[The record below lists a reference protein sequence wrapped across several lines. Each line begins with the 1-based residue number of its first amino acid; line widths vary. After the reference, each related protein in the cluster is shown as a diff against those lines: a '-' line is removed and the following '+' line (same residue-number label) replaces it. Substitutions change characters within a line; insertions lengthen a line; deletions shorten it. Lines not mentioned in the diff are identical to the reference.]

1 MNLSAYRFRLA
12 IPFLG
17 LLFLSGWAQIPCA
30 DFEIVESIPIET
42 ILDNPEIRNTSEVWT
57 EMIGAADE
65 TIDIEQYYVSNTVDE
80 PLESIIKLIEQAAR
94 RGVKA
99 RIIVDARMAKT
110 YPETINRLTKTK
122 NIIIRQSQTFNR
134 NDGVQHAK
142 YFIID
147 GKEVFIGSQNFD
159 WRALEHIHEIG
170 LRICHPEYA
179 RLMTELFE
187 MDWDYAVLNK
197 MPNRKL
203 TEPHRF
209 KVAIAPGDTVKF
221 TASGSPARNLP
232 DGMTSDEK
240 VILELIRC
248 AKKEINIQLLYYS
261 PLDKKTQYWSKLD
274 NALREAAAR
283 GVVVNLLVSD
293 WNISADELPYL
304 QSLDILPN
312 INLKISSIPEY
323 SAGYI
328 PFARVEHCKYM
339 IVDES
344 LSWIGTSNWSRN
356 YFYDSRNLG
365 LKIENATFAKTLRN
379 IFLKSWDS
387 PYAWQLI
394 PGQDYPEKF
403 HGEK

>member
-1 MNLSAYRFRLA
+1 MSVHRFRLVL
-12 IPFLG
+12 PFLG
-17 LLFLSGWAQIPCA
+17 LFFLSAWTQTPSA

-42 ILDNPEIRNTSEVWT
+42 ILDNPEIRNTSEVWA

-65 TIDIEQYYVSNTVDE
+65 TIDIEQYYISNAVDK
-80 PLESIIKLIEQAAR
+80 PLEPIIKLIEQAAR
-94 RGVKA
+94 HGVKV

-110 YPETINRLTKTK
+110 YPETINRLAKTK
-122 NIIIRQSQTFNR
+122 NITIRQSQTFNR

-142 YFIID
+142 FFIID

-179 RLMTELFE
+179 RLMTELFA

-197 MPNRKL
+197 MPGRKL
-203 TEPHRF
+203 TEPHNF

-248 AKKEINIQLLYYS
+248 AKKEINIQLLSYS

-323 SAGYI
+323 SGGYI

-339 IVDES
+339 VVDES
-344 LSWIGTSNWSRN
+344 LSWLGTSNWARN

-387 PYAWQLI
+387 PYVWQLI

>member
-1 MNLSAYRFRLA
+1 
-12 IPFLG
+12 LG
-17 LLFLSGWAQIPCA
+17 LFFISAWTQTPSA

-42 ILDNPEIRNTSEVWT
+42 ILDNPEIRNTSEVWA
-57 EMIGAADE
+57 EMIGPAQE
-65 TIDIEQYYVSNTVDE
+65 TIDIEQYYISNAVDK
-80 PLESIIKLIEQAAR
+80 PLEPIIKLIEQAAR
-94 RGVKA
+94 HGVKV

-110 YPETINRLTKTK
+110 YPETINRLAKTK
-122 NIIIRQSQTFNR
+122 NITIRQSQTFNR

-142 YFIID
+142 FFIID

-159 WRALEHIHEIG
+159 WRALEHIHEVG
-170 LRICHPEYA
+170 LRIRHPEYA

-197 MPNRKL
+197 MPGRKL
-203 TEPHRF
+203 TEPHNF

-274 NALREAAAR
+274 NALREAAVR

-365 LKIENATFAKTLRN
+365 LKIENATFANTFRN
-379 IFLKSWDS
+379 IFIKSWDS
-387 PYAWQLI
+387 PYVWQLI
-394 PGQDYPEKF
+394 PGRDYPEKF

>member
-1 MNLSAYRFRLA
+1 
-12 IPFLG
+12 
-17 LLFLSGWAQIPCA
+17 
-30 DFEIVESIPIET
+30 T
-42 ILDNPEIRNTSEVWT
+42 ILDNPEIRNTSEVWA

-65 TIDIEQYYVSNTVDE
+65 TIDLEQYYISNAVDE
-80 PLESIIKLIEQAAR
+80 PLEPIIKLIEQAAR

-122 NIIIRQSQTFNR
+122 NITIRQSQTFNR

-159 WRALEHIHEIG
+159 WRALEHIHEVG
-170 LRICHPEYA
+170 LRIRHPEYA

-197 MPNRKL
+197 MPGRKL
-203 TEPHRF
+203 TEPHNF

-274 NALREAAAR
+274 NALREAAVR

-339 IVDES
+339 ITDES
-344 LSWIGTSNWSRN
+344 LCWIGTSNWSRN

-387 PYAWQLI
+387 PYAWQII